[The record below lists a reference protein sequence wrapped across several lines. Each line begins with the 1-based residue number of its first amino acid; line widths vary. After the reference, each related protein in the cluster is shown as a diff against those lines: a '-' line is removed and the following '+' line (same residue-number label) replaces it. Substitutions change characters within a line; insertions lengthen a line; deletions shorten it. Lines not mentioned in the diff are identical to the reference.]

1 MKSNDVKK
9 ALRRAADKKKASI
22 LARFFK
28 TSKGDYGEGDVFL
41 GVVVPQQRKIA
52 AKFAELSLK
61 EIEKLLKS
69 KIHEERLTGL
79 IILVNQY
86 KKSLKVDNPEVEQT
100 HYGTRFKSLQDE
112 IFSFYVQNISSVNN
126 WDLVDLSCC
135 DIVGEHLIH
144 QKRDILYQFAK
155 SRNMWKRRIA
165 VVSTRAFIRKNDFN
179 DTLRIAEILLNDKH
193 DLIYKATGWMLREVG
208 KKDERVLR
216 QFLDK
221 NASKMP
227 RVMLRYSIE
236 RLPKN
241 IQVKYLNM
249 V

>member
-1 MKSNDVKK
+1 MKSSDIKNDLQCV
-9 ALRRAADKKKASI
+9 ANKKKAII

-28 TSKGDYGEGDVFL
+28 TGKGDYGEGDVFL

-52 AKFAELSLK
+52 AKFAELPLK
-61 EIEKLLKS
+61 EIKELLKS

-86 KKSLKVDNPEVEQT
+86 KKSLKDEVLREQT
-100 HYGTRFKSLQDE
+100 FR
-112 IFSFYVQNISSVNN
+112 FYVKNIFTVNN
-126 WDLVDLSCC
+126 WDLVDLSCR
-135 DIVGEHLIH
+135 DIIGEHLITH
-144 QKRDILYQFAK
+144 QRKILYQFAK
-155 SRNMWKRRIA
+155 SQDMWKRRIA
-165 VVSTRAFIRKNDFN
+165 IVSTWAFIRKNDFN
-179 DTLRIAEILLNDKH
+179 DTLRLAETLFNDKR
-193 DLIYKATGWMLREVG
+193 DLIHKAVGWMLREVG

-236 RLPKN
+236 RLPENKRR
-241 IQVKYLNM
+241 KYLQICK
-249 V
+249 

>member
-1 MKSNDVKK
+1 MKSSDIKK
-9 ALRRAADKKKASI
+9 DLQRVADKKKAII

-28 TSKGDYGEGDVFL
+28 TGKGDYGEGDVFI

-52 AKFAELSLK
+52 AKFAELPLK
-61 EIEKLLKS
+61 EIKKLLKS

-86 KKSLKVDNPEVEQT
+86 K
-100 HYGTRFKSLQDE
+100 GGDE
-112 IFSFYVQNISSVNN
+112 IFRFYIKNIFSVNN
-126 WDLVDLSCC
+126 WDLVDLSCR
-135 DIVGEHLIH
+135 DIIGEHLIL
-144 QKRDILYQFAK
+144 QPRKILYQFAK

-165 VVSTRAFIRKNDFN
+165 IVSTWAFIRRNDFN
-179 DTLRIAEILLNDKH
+179 DTLRLAKILLNDKC
-193 DLIYKATGWMLREVG
+193 DLIHKAVGWMLREVG

-221 NASKMP
+221 NASKIP

-236 RLPKN
+236 RLPEN
-241 IQVKYLNM
+241 IRKKYLCM
-249 V
+249 I

>member
-1 MKSNDVKK
+1 MKSSDIKNDLQRV
-9 ALRRAADKKKASI
+9 ADKKKAII

-28 TSKGDYGEGDVFL
+28 TGKGDYGEGDVFL

-52 AKFAELSLK
+52 AKFAELPLK
-61 EIEKLLKS
+61 EIKELLKS

-86 KKSLKVDNPEVEQT
+86 KKSLKDEVLREQT
-100 HYGTRFKSLQDE
+100 FR
-112 IFSFYVQNISSVNN
+112 FYVKNIFTVNN
-126 WDLVDLSCC
+126 WDLVDLSCR
-135 DIVGEHLIH
+135 DIIGEHLITH
-144 QKRDILYQFAK
+144 QRKILYQFAK
-155 SRNMWKRRIA
+155 SQDMWKRRIA
-165 VVSTRAFIRKNDFN
+165 IVSTWAFIRKNDFN
-179 DTLRIAEILLNDKH
+179 DTLRLAETLFNDKR
-193 DLIYKATGWMLREVG
+193 DLIHKAVGWMLREVG

-236 RLPKN
+236 RLPENKRR
-241 IQVKYLNM
+241 KYLQICK
-249 V
+249 

>member
-1 MKSNDVKK
+1 MKSNNVKK
-9 ALRRAADKKKASI
+9 YLRKAADKKKAII

-28 TSKGDYGEGDVFL
+28 TGKGDYGEGDVFI

-52 AKFAELSLK
+52 AKFAELPFK
-61 EIEKLLKS
+61 EIKELLKS

-86 KKSLKVDNPEVEQT
+86 KKSFKVSK
-100 HYGTRFKSLQDE
+100 FKKGE
-112 IFSFYVQNISSVNN
+112 ILRKQFFNFYVKNISSVNN
-126 WDLVDLSCC
+126 WDLVDLSCR
-135 DIVGEHLIH
+135 DIIGEHLINR
-144 QKRDILYQFAK
+144 QRKILYQFAK

-165 VVSTRAFIRKNDFN
+165 IVSTWAFIRKNDFN
-179 DTLRIAEILLNDKH
+179 DTLRLAETLFNDKR
-193 DLIYKATGWMLREVG
+193 DLIHKAVGWMLREVG

-236 RLPKN
+236 RLPENKRR
-241 IQVKYLNM
+241 KYLQICK
-249 V
+249 

>member
-1 MKSNDVKK
+1 MKSNNVKK
-9 ALRRAADKKKASI
+9 YLRKAADKKKAII

-28 TSKGDYGEGDVFL
+28 TGKGDYGEGDVFL

-52 AKFAELSLK
+52 AKFAELPLK
-61 EIEKLLKS
+61 EIKELLKS

-86 KKSLKVDNPEVEQT
+86 KKSLKDEVLREQT
-100 HYGTRFKSLQDE
+100 FR
-112 IFSFYVQNISSVNN
+112 FYVKNIFTVNN
-126 WDLVDLSCC
+126 WDLVDLSCR
-135 DIVGEHLIH
+135 DIIGEHLITH
-144 QKRDILYQFAK
+144 QRKILYQFAK
-155 SRNMWKRRIA
+155 SQDMWKRRIA
-165 VVSTRAFIRKNDFN
+165 IVSTWAFIRKNDFN
-179 DTLRIAEILLNDKH
+179 DTLRLAETLFNDKR
-193 DLIYKATGWMLREVG
+193 DLIHKAVGWMLREVG

-236 RLPKN
+236 RLPENKRR
-241 IQVKYLNM
+241 KYLQICK
-249 V
+249 